1 MKTILNGFLIIVFC
15 FFVATNGFAAAITV
29 NCNQGGSL
37 ANAVIA
43 ALPGDRVEVVGTC
56 NETVI
61 INTDGIT
68 IDGAGNATIDGGG
81 VGATTLTVD
90 GVQRVMING
99 ITIRNGLVGVLGK
112 GGASFSLSNIVVK
125 DNAVT
130 GIQLEGNSSLEI
142 SDVVSKD
149 NGVFGF
155 NIERASELKGSNK
168 LTVRDN
174 GVFGIFMANNASAVF
189 SNADV
194 TVKNNVLGIQVGI
207 NSSFMIADAA
217 TTVTAKDNLT
227 TGLTVVSGSTLFVFE
242 GAIVT
247 RNNQFNHGVSANS
260 NANIDLDRGG
270 SITTRDNG
278 QDGIQ
283 LENSL
288 LNMFNMPGF
297 PASTVISRDNG
308 RHGLSAFTESVI
320 DLSGDSVITSRDNGA
335 NGVLVDN
342 GSTARIINSKI
353 KNNTAADL
361 ELSFGSR
368 GDLTNNINIDN
379 IVCDASVLMRGDS
392 GITCPNL

>member
-1 MKTILNGFLIIVFC
+1 MKTILNGFLIIAFYL
-15 FFVATNGFAAAITV
+15 VAANGLAAVITV

-37 ANAVIA
+37 VNALIA
-43 ALPGDRVEVVGTC
+43 ALPGDRIEVVGTC
-56 NETVI
+56 NESVTI
-61 INTDGIT
+61 STDGIT
-68 IDGAGNATIDGGG
+68 LDGAGDATIDGGG
-81 VGATTLTVD
+81 ATALTVD
-90 GVQRVMING
+90 GVQRVIING
-99 ITIRNGLVGVLGK
+99 ITVRNGLMGVFGR

-125 DNAVT
+125 DSAVA

-142 SDVVSKD
+142 FDVVSKD
-149 NGVFGF
+149 NGVFGL
-155 NIERASELKGSNK
+155 NIERASELKGTGK

-207 NSSFMIADAA
+207 NSSFMVADAA
-217 TTVTAKDNLT
+217 TTVIAKDNVS

-260 NANIDLDRGG
+260 NSNIDLDRGG

-308 RHGLSAFTESVI
+308 RHGLSAFVESVI
-320 DLSGDSVITSRDNGA
+320 DLSGDSVITSRDNGV

-361 ELSFGSR
+361 ELSFGAR
-368 GDLTNNINIDN
+368 GDLNNNITLGNV
-379 IVCDASVLMRGDS
+379 VCDASVLIRGDS
-392 GITCPNL
+392 GIACPNP